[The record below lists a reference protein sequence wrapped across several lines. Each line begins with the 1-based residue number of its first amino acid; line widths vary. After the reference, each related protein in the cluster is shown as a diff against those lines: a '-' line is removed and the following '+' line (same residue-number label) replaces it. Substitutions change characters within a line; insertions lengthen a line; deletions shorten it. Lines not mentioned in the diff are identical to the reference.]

1 MFNFTIVRNG
11 RLDDCWMQWKLPS
24 RSSPLAP
31 RCPIDIHQPTPQTQS
46 DHPGCVRRWNVSE
59 PSVFLS
65 CFFGGWVFVS
75 FLFVQFEPCRK
86 WSFLAWV
93 ILVMQWKQMD
103 IASVASIA
111 RTIWIRD
118 PECFIL
124 FCFSVYFSVGR
135 FFMAFWCCCF
145 PMSFPY
151 YRFEHIHWTFRR
163 SSPGTL
169 GRDSLP
175 ASASNGEEALSIPVS
190 GCEKLREKRFCIS
203 QQGAEQN
210 RDMNCWCW
218 KPYKNR
224 KVLMEKIL
232 WAPVHRV
239 QILMHELPTL
249 LYSNHKCL
257 TIGFNVQ
264 VMSALMP
271 IVLLKVRKPPKKQTD
286 DGCKSLIRLKKTLWQ
301 VGEFVSFTLFVT
313 ESSPSIY
320 LKKSP
325 AEMMERE
332 DAPESNSAISAWSQG
347 TTSDSW
353 GDLEPVRQPL
363 KKKNSQLKKPWV
375 SRKNA
380 TRLGF
385 GCGGLGIHLLNR
397 CLSSVD
403 PLKLQRPTNH
413 PWHPKVFLDF
423 CLVNSFF
430 SYRKSIWMATRLL
443 GMSVYLCHHD
453 LGRHPRFPNQ
463 NQAVTELC
471 LASVANMLWTSLRWK
486 SFISFNGIRTSTNH
500 GGILHSHAMRH
511 YCEIEWL

>member
-363 KKKNSQLKKPWV
+363 KKKTASWKSHESAVKTPHDLDSAVVGWGFICSIGVWARWTLWNCRDPQITHDTQRFFWIFALWILFFPTGNRFGWQLDCSGCLFIYVIMTLEGIPDFQIRTKPWLSCV
-375 SRKNA
+375 S
-380 TRLGF
+380 
-385 GCGGLGIHLLNR
+385 LL
-397 CLSSVD
+397 
-403 PLKLQRPTNH
+403 
-413 PWHPKVFLDF
+413 
-423 CLVNSFF
+423 
-430 SYRKSIWMATRLL
+430 
-443 GMSVYLCHHD
+443 
-453 LGRHPRFPNQ
+453 
-463 NQAVTELC
+463 
-471 LASVANMLWTSLRWK
+471 
-486 SFISFNGIRTSTNH
+486 
-500 GGILHSHAMRH
+500 
-511 YCEIEWL
+511 